1 MCGIAGTIGGRSRS
15 DDVGRMIEI
24 LGHRG
29 PDGDG
34 IYTDPDGKA
43 VLGHRRLSIIDTS
56 DAGRQPMA
64 SADGRYVITYN
75 GEVYN
80 YLELRR
86 ELESSYRFTTRTDTE
101 VVLAAYERWGEDC
114 LDRFVG
120 MFSFVIWDE
129 IEKVAFA
136 ARDRFGVKPFYYSV
150 RGDGTFVFASE
161 IKAIHAAGV
170 PKLIND
176 AIWATFL
183 TYGVLDHSDKCFWQ
197 DIASLPGGHCL
208 LWKNGTLTVR
218 KWYEIFEKTGID
230 FDTRPDREVSEE
242 YLALMRNSVGIRF
255 RSDVP
260 VGINLSG
267 GVDSSALL
275 AIVDQ
280 IHSNDQ
286 NVNAFTFVTGAK
298 DYDELPW
305 VEAMLKETGHPLI
318 VSTLSSVEVP
328 SLAEQVQFHQDEPF
342 GGLPTLAYAKL
353 FSTARNYGSIV
364 LLDGNG
370 MDEQWGGY
378 DYYFSNPN
386 CIEPGLVQGTT
397 ESPTRPNCLIPEFR
411 KLATAVEF
419 PSVYPEKLRN
429 LQIRDAFQTKI
440 PRALR
445 YNDRISMMSSVE
457 LREPFIDHRLFEL
470 ALRQAPNRKTNGK
483 QGKVM
488 LRKLVQ
494 ELVPRT
500 ISTAP
505 KRALQTPQREWLRG
519 ELRDWAHSMVLG
531 AIASF
536 GGSWL
541 SVPMVKSAWEDFV
554 MGRGDNSF
562 FVWQWISLGLLT
574 TSVSNLGHRNETH
587 QNATQR
593 ESSAIQ

>member
-1 MCGIAGTIGGRSRS
+1 
-15 DDVGRMIEI
+15 MIEI

-267 GVDSSALL
+267 G
-275 AIVDQ
+275 
-280 IHSNDQ
+280 
-286 NVNAFTFVTGAK
+286 
-298 DYDELPW
+298 
-305 VEAMLKETGHPLI
+305 
-318 VSTLSSVEVP
+318 
-328 SLAEQVQFHQDEPF
+328 
-342 GGLPTLAYAKL
+342 
-353 FSTARNYGSIV
+353 
-364 LLDGNG
+364 
-370 MDEQWGGY
+370 
-378 DYYFSNPN
+378 
-386 CIEPGLVQGTT
+386 
-397 ESPTRPNCLIPEFR
+397 
-411 KLATAVEF
+411 
-419 PSVYPEKLRN
+419 
-429 LQIRDAFQTKI
+429 
-440 PRALR
+440 
-445 YNDRISMMSSVE
+445 
-457 LREPFIDHRLFEL
+457 
-470 ALRQAPNRKTNGK
+470 
-483 QGKVM
+483 
-488 LRKLVQ
+488 
-494 ELVPRT
+494 
-500 ISTAP
+500 
-505 KRALQTPQREWLRG
+505 
-519 ELRDWAHSMVLG
+519 
-531 AIASF
+531 
-536 GGSWL
+536 
-541 SVPMVKSAWEDFV
+541 
-554 MGRGDNSF
+554 
-562 FVWQWISLGLLT
+562 
-574 TSVSNLGHRNETH
+574 
-587 QNATQR
+587 
-593 ESSAIQ
+593 